1 MFNKYSRNTIERN
14 TFHLIKNDKPQNNSN
29 NYRDFNKYMYK
40 YRINIIVGLVDKANR
55 INL

>member
-14 TFHLIKNDKPQNNSN
+14 TFHLIKMINHKNSN
-29 NYRDFNKYMYK
+29 KYRDFNKYMYK
-40 YRINIIVGLVDKANR
+40 HIINIIVVSVDKANR